1 MRCNMSILLELSK
14 QDEELFKTY
23 AEKHKM
29 SLNDFIV
36 STVFERIEDEYD
48 LQVYKQ
54 AYEEYKKDPVSYSH
68 EEVCEMLG
76 LNDDL

>member
-1 MRCNMSILLELSK
+1 MSILLKLSK

-48 LQVYKQ
+48 AKIADE
-54 AYEEYKKDPVSYSH
+54 AYEEYKKEPVSYSH
-68 EEVCEMLG
+68 EEVCEMLKIDNN
-76 LNDDL
+76 L